1 MAYQSHWPERAKQRD
16 GKMLDDSDQRNRAI
30 IKSEERKIEFAIL
43 GTIYDYVKMVITRAY
58 DETLTLLASVQV
70 NKAY

>member
-1 MAYQSHWPERAKQRD
+1 MAYQSHWPDRTKQRD
-16 GKMLDDSDQRNRAI
+16 RKILNDSDQRNRAI
-30 IKSEERKIEFAIL
+30 VKSKVRKNEFAIL

-70 NKAY
+70 NKEY